1 MAFSP
6 HETHGKEA
14 NSEIIIAGIYCLLTM
29 CQALG
34 CALYGFS
41 LNPQSSCII
50 SIHIEVEQ
58 GEVTL
63 ERLGTQGP
71 VAGGGQ
77 AWLSAHVYLAS
88 KSTSFYH
95 SGLLPLRLKVWDMAF
110 PEKVEKSSRP
120 GI

>member
-14 NSEIIIAGIYCLLTM
+14 TSEIIVAGIYCLLTI

-34 CALYGFS
+34 CALHGFS

-50 SIHIEVEQ
+50 SIHIEVEEA
-58 GEVTL
+58 EVML

-77 AWLSAHVYLAS
+77 AWPSGHVYLAS

-95 SGLLPLRLKVWDMAF
+95 SALLPLRLKVWDMAF
-110 PEKVEKSSRP
+110 PEKVKESSRH

>member
-14 NSEIIIAGIYCLLTM
+14 TSEIIVAGIYCLLTM
-29 CQALG
+29 YQALG
-34 CALYGFS
+34 CAQYGFS
-41 LNPQSSCII
+41 LNPQGSCII

-58 GEVTL
+58 AEVTL

-77 AWLSAHVYLAS
+77 AWLSAQVCLAS
-88 KSTSFYH
+88 TSTRFYH
-95 SGLLPLRLKVWDMAF
+95 SALQPLRLKVWDTAF

>member
-1 MAFSP
+1 MQPAEVLMVLWPSAFMKP
-6 HETHGKEA
+6 IAREA
-14 NSEIIIAGIYCLLTM
+14 TSEIIIAGMYCLLIM

-50 SIHIEVEQ
+50 SIHIEVKEA
-58 GEVTL
+58 EVKL

-71 VAGGGQ
+71 VASGGQ
-77 AWLSAHVYLAS
+77 AWSSAQICLAA

-95 SGLLPLRLKVWDMAF
+95 SAL
-110 PEKVEKSSRP
+110 
-120 GI
+120 